1 MKKKNLLQRS
11 IIIAIVTLVGL
22 YVVIGPRHR
31 PTRHDFTPSGIK
43 ETLAAN
49 IHLGL
54 DLKGGSH
61 LVMRVKT
68 DEFLKTLT
76 ETSALA
82 VQSAA
87 KDAGFPPKDVKTVTS
102 PGNYQINF
110 EATDASKLKEIQ
122 DAVKKVGLADWSVS
136 TSGNTITWTLTPT
149 AQRALAEQATDQAEK
164 IIISRLDAVG
174 VAEPLVQ
181 RHGAQGSHEILVQ
194 MPGIQDPERVK
205 QLLKAESKLELVHVV
220 SPPSP
225 NLKTY
230 DSEQEAI
237 ASQSA
242 NVNIVSGAT
251 QDSEAFQQSLAA
263 ALSPS

>member
-43 ETLAAN
+43 ETLQAN

-76 ETSALA
+76 ETNALA

-87 KDAGFPPKDVKTVTS
+87 KDAGFPPKEVKTVTA
-102 PGNYQINF
+102 PGNYKITF
-110 EATDASKLKEIQ
+110 EATDAAKLSEVKEAGKNVGRAGWHVSKS
-122 DAVKKVGLADWSVS
+122 A
-136 TSGNTITWTLTPT
+136 TT
-149 AQRALAEQATDQAEK
+149 ARC
-164 IIISRLDAVG
+164 
-174 VAEPLVQ
+174 
-181 RHGAQGSHEILVQ
+181 
-194 MPGIQDPERVK
+194 
-205 QLLKAESKLELVHVV
+205 
-220 SPPSP
+220 
-225 NLKTY
+225 
-230 DSEQEAI
+230 
-237 ASQSA
+237 
-242 NVNIVSGAT
+242 
-251 QDSEAFQQSLAA
+251 
-263 ALSPS
+263 

>member
-31 PTRHDFTPSGIK
+31 PTRHDFTPAGIK
-43 ETLAAN
+43 ETLQAN

-87 KDAGFPPKDVKTVTS
+87 KEAGVFPPGVQT
-102 PGNYQINF
+102 G
-110 EATDASKLKEIQ
+110 EWRGELK
-122 DAVKKVGLADWSVS
+122 
-136 TSGNTITWTLTPT
+136 IT
-149 AQRALAEQATDQAEK
+149 
-164 IIISRLDAVG
+164 
-174 VAEPLVQ
+174 
-181 RHGAQGSHEILVQ
+181 
-194 MPGIQDPERVK
+194 
-205 QLLKAESKLELVHVV
+205 
-220 SPPSP
+220 
-225 NLKTY
+225 
-230 DSEQEAI
+230 
-237 ASQSA
+237 
-242 NVNIVSGAT
+242 
-251 QDSEAFQQSLAA
+251 
-263 ALSPS
+263 